1 MRLPKKKKKEVGMLT
16 TFQILR
22 SALIRNGLRQKRP
35 KSTDAR
41 TTASLPLFGNM
52 DPNFVSHEQLYQYS
66 IQKVFILLLL
76 QKYIL
81 N

>member
-1 MRLPKKKKKEVGMLT
+1 MLT

-41 TTASLPLFGNM
+41 TTASLPFFGNM

-81 N
+81 D